1 MAKRKTKAERAIEAE
16 LQLEAVALQPYEDAL
31 KQHDEEHLN
40 SADDNT
46 AHDVEEKPLHVEDK
60 KVQHTYTRRLRK
72 L

>member
-16 LQLEAVALQPYEDAL
+16 LQLEA
-31 KQHDEEHLN
+31 EHLN
-40 SADDNT
+40 SAEDNI

-60 KVQHTYTRRLRK
+60 KVSHTYTRRLRK

>member
-16 LQLEAVALQPYEDAL
+16 LQLEA
-31 KQHDEEHLN
+31 EHLN
-40 SADDNT
+40 SAESTIPCDSVS
-46 AHDVEEKPLHVEDK
+46 VEEKPLYVEDK

>member
-16 LQLEAVALQPYEDAL
+16 LQLEADAL

-40 SADDNT
+40 SAEDNI
-46 AHDVEEKPLHVEDK
+46 AVEEKPLHVEDK
-60 KVQHTYTRRLRK
+60 KVTHTYTRRLRK